1 MRSPRLVWGG
11 GGRVRVRRHRRLR
24 PLCRAPRDQ
33 PPNFFPG
40 RRPLPRGRRW
50 QPAGPQGARA
60 RRSRRRRRRG
70 SESGEVNRRS
80 QSLDPGP
87 GRARRARGSPACA
100 RARGSYPLA
109 SVALVELSDPGASQW
124 PGGSSG
130 SRPRVEGGAAA
141 ARGRR
146 GCGASSLSPNQAISL
161 QSAAGA
167 LGAHTAQDLP
177 PGGEPASSPYFS
189 APAPG
194 PSLPWMWTFGWV
206 RGFSLSPRR
215 RRWRRRWRRVP
226 HSLFSPQG
234 ASAFAYCLLSF
245 GRRSGDRSFLLSKSL
260 ERFGVAPSWAGQGES
275 RLLLDKLSS
284 LDSLIWGAVPVKD
297 LSCPHPHRSW
307 DRAMGQ
313 SAPRFRI

>member
-1 MRSPRLVWGG
+1 MAWRLQWVKT
-11 GGRVRVRRHRRLR
+11 
-24 PLCRAPRDQ
+24 
-33 PPNFFPG
+33 
-40 RRPLPRGRRW
+40 PRGRRGGGGGGGGVDAA
-50 QPAGPQGARA
+50 PLLFLPI
-60 RRSRRRRRRG
+60 RRFPCSLRRG
-70 SESGEVNRRS
+70 RW
-80 QSLDPGP
+80 GP
-87 GRARRARGSPACA
+87 T
-100 RARGSYPLA
+100 
-109 SVALVELSDPGASQW
+109 Q
-124 PGGSSG
+124 
-130 SRPRVEGGAAA
+130 PRT
-141 ARGRR
+141 
-146 GCGASSLSPNQAISL
+146 C
-161 QSAAGA
+161 
-167 LGAHTAQDLP
+167 P
-177 PGGEPASSPYFS
+177 PGGEPALSPYFS

-194 PSLPWMWTFGWV
+194 PSPPWMWTFGWV

-226 HSLFSPQG
+226 HSPFSPQG

-307 DRAMGQ
+307 DRAVGQ

>member
-1 MRSPRLVWGG
+1 MAASESGATAACVPCAARPGTSRPTSSRDGDRSRAGG
-11 GGRVRVRRHRRLR
+11 GGS
-24 PLCRAPRDQ
+24 PLAR
-33 PPNFFPG
+33 
-40 RRPLPRGRRW
+40 RGRGHVARGGGGGEGASPARSTAGHRASTRG
-50 QPAGPQGARA
+50 PAGPGGHGG
-60 RRSRRRRRRG
+60 RRLVLERGGPTLWLPWPSWNCLTRELHSGLEAPVGQDPAWKAGRRRR
-70 SESGEVNRRS
+70 
-80 QSLDPGP
+80 
-87 GRARRARGSPACA
+87 
-100 RARGSYPLA
+100 
-109 SVALVELSDPGASQW
+109 
-124 PGGSSG
+124 
-130 SRPRVEGGAAA
+130 
-141 ARGRR
+141 RGRR

-194 PSLPWMWTFGWV
+194 PSPPWMWAFGWV

-226 HSLFSPQG
+226 HSPFSPQG

-307 DRAMGQ
+307 DRAVGQ